1 MTNDAVSSVD
11 ASRTDENGAVDLEP
25 EATEQAPAESEQPSR
40 TRPSL
45 PTLPVSRTTA
55 AGGAAVA
62 LAAFAG
68 AAVFAALRSRGPGF
82 RLEPGE
88 RVALS
93 VRPRKTAWRYL
104 GSLGLWEAQRRAT
117 RFTVTNNRLVIE
129 EGLLKRVV
137 SGVPLAAIQ
146 HVLVRTGP
154 WEGTVDVL
162 APGARG
168 QSSSRIGPL
177 GPTEA
182 RSLAAAITSRGADLE
197 EAWEG

>member
-1 MTNDAVSSVD
+1 MTNDVVSSVD
-11 ASRTDENGAVDLEP
+11 ASRTDENGATDPEP
-25 EATEQAPAESEQPSR
+25 VAEATEQTPAESEQPRR
-40 TRPSL
+40 TR

-62 LAAFAG
+62 LAAFVG
-68 AAVFAALRSRGPGF
+68 AAVVAMLRSRGPGF
-82 RLEPGE
+82 ELEPGE

-129 EGLLKRVV
+129 EGLVKRVV
-137 SGVPLAAIQ
+137 SGVPLTAIQ

-177 GPTEA
+177 GPTAA
-182 RSLAAAITSRGADLE
+182 RHLAAAITSKGAHLE
-197 EAWEG
+197 EVREG